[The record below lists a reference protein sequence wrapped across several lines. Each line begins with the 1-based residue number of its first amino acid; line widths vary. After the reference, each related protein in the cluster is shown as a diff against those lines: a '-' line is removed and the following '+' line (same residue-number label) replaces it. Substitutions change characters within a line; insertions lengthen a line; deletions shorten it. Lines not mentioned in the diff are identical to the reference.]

1 MPLSSA
7 GDHMGLVSEEKRGS
21 GLGTQAGWRQRLR
34 TSSNW
39 AALGHPWN
47 SPRTCPVKDGE
58 TWEKQRLLWGTPF
71 FRTLSRLEGSE
82 MMSFVSRSLAF
93 DGADGRWL
101 LV

>member
-1 MPLSSA
+1 
-7 GDHMGLVSEEKRGS
+7 MG
-21 GLGTQAGWRQRLR
+21 
-34 TSSNW
+34 
-39 AALGHPWN
+39 
-47 SPRTCPVKDGE
+47 KDGE